1 MTRAISAAVGVVLFA
16 SASITSAAPFAG
28 DVEIGG
34 GRSLYMECRGS
45 GAPTVI
51 LEAGLRTRGDIWST
65 KSVPGQ
71 PLTVFGRVSK
81 LTRVCEYDRP
91 GTITF
96 DRALSRS
103 DPVAMPRTAAET
115 VDDLQATLS
124 AARIRG
130 PIVLVGHS
138 MGGLIVRLYAATHP
152 RRVAGMVEV
161 DALAERMQHLLSPD
175 RFAQYAA
182 LNSGPLSGLESYE
195 LERIDFARSFAQM
208 RRAERRSPP
217 AEIPLIVVSK
227 ALPFGISPELG
238 PEFERDIERAWDG
251 SQRWLAA
258 LRGDARRWIA
268 ARSGHYAMLDQPRI
282 VVRAV
287 RRVVHEARR

>member
-1 MTRAISAAVGVVLFA
+1 MRAVSAAVGFLLFA
-16 SASITSAAPFAG
+16 PVAIASAAPFAG

-51 LEAGLRTRGDIWST
+51 LEAGLRTRGDVWSA
-65 KSVPGQ
+65 KLVPGQ
-71 PLTVFGRVSK
+71 PVSVFGRLSK

-103 DPVAMPRTAAET
+103 DPVAMPRTAADT
-115 VDDLQATLS
+115 VADLQALLR
-124 AARIRG
+124 AAPIRG
-130 PIVLVGHS
+130 PVVLVGHS

-161 DALAERMQHLLSPD
+161 DALAERMQHLLSAD

-182 LNSGPLSGLESYE
+182 LNSGPLPGLGSYGLEA
-195 LERIDFARSFAQM
+195 IDFARSFAQM
-208 RRAERRSPP
+208 RRAHRRSPP
-217 AEIPLIVVSK
+217 AELPLTVVSK
-227 ALPFGISPELG
+227 GLPFGISPELG
-238 PEFERDIERAWDG
+238 AEFERDVERAWDG
-251 SQRWLAA
+251 SQRWLAG
-258 LRGDARRWIA
+258 LVDDAPSWIA
-268 ARSGHYAMLDQPRI
+268 TRSGHYVMLDQPRI